1 MVNRMLILGTEYE
14 LIRSDESLKEI
25 DADGECRGYSKVIR
39 IRPLKDMLLG
49 DASDEERKDRY
60 NEVLRHEVIHAFFH
74 ECGLDD
80 YCNNEELVYWLAMQF
95 PKMLKVFQELGC
107 DG

>member
-1 MVNRMLILGTEYE
+1 MGTEYE
-14 LIRSDESLKEI
+14 LIRNDKSLKEI
-25 DADGECRGYSKVIR
+25 GADGECRSYSKIIR
-39 IRPLKDMLLG
+39 IRPVKDMLSG
-49 DASDEERKDRY
+49 DSSDKEKEDRY

-80 YCNNEELVYWLAMQF
+80 YCGNEELVDWLAVQF